1 MQRQEKV
8 LRELCVEI
16 AKGDIGGDRF
26 TSLLLEIGVYL
37 DDVEWEAANRLIG
50 RSEQLKLMTAEE
62 MQFH

>member
-1 MQRQEKV
+1 MQRQERV

-26 TSLLLEIGVYL
+26 TSLLLEIGVCL